1 MRRAIKIS
9 APENLNAYIQ
19 NAEKAC
25 VNYLKEIDRDDLA
38 EIRANF
44 PKFKKSRKNTAV
56 FGLYQTE
63 STMQA
68 TAAKYFLNTFAKTHR
83 AA

>member
-9 APENLNAYIQ
+9 APKNLNAYIQ
-19 NAEKAC
+19 KAEKAC

-38 EIRANF
+38 EIRANL
-44 PKFKKSRKNTAV
+44 PKFKKKQEKYGSVWLISDRIDNAGDSGEV
-56 FGLYQTE
+56 FF
-63 STMQA
+63 
-68 TAAKYFLNTFAKTHR
+68 KYICETHR